1 MICSN
6 CGTELNEGTIYCHVC
21 GAQQGTG
28 KPALGQNSRRP
39 PNMQGNFNM
48 PSNGVYP
55 QGNYG
60 MPQNASNMQ
69 GNYQMP
75 QNGQYAQGNYQMP
88 QNAPN
93 MQGNYGMPQN
103 NPQWNSQ
110 RPPGSPHTQKKSN
123 PALIIILIFAVLLV
137 VFLALIF
144 FTVISG
150 EKNPDEETSYEVVS
164 EETEEETEEKASE
177 AVSEEKSEEASEE
190 AASEA
195 AGEEKTEESTD
206 DVNALSDAEAEE
218 LAAFLS
224 TDEDA
229 SPDLDFHFVDEALED
244 GKDDIEEYFNDP
256 DAVDVHN
263 PLLAEGGW
271 KGYLIT
277 RPEDLYGEDPAS
289 NYINMNIHSI
299 DDKVKVKIHW
309 GFFIVRGD
317 DYYENYEDRTSED
330 SGKWNDDYTGFT
342 AGQVEIKK
350 IIYKKG
356 ENEDEEFAFGEYQW
370 ESGEKSYIVLCR
382 PNDHNMEVK
391 GSSSSGTFDS
401 SSSGGSDKTD
411 SSGSGGS
418 KKSDS
423 SDSSGSK
430 KSDEGSGGSKLSNAE
445 IVEKARKKAG
455 APCAVLDSIDPDGT
469 LNIHL
474 YEDMGDHT
482 ATIDWYY
489 IDPDTLKGTNLMGD
503 SVNLN

>member
-48 PSNGVYP
+48 PSNDVYP

-60 MPQNASNMQ
+60 
-69 GNYQMP
+69 
-75 QNGQYAQGNYQMP
+75 MP

-110 RPPGSPHTQKKSN
+110 RPPGSPHTQKESN

-177 AVSEEKSEEASEE
+177 AVSEEKSEEAS
-190 AASEA
+190 
-195 AGEEKTEESTD
+195 D
-206 DVNALSDAEAEE
+206 DVNVLSDAEAEE

-411 SSGSGGS
+411 SRVSGGS

>member
-1 MICSN
+1 
-6 CGTELNEGTIYCHVC
+6 
-21 GAQQGTG
+21 
-28 KPALGQNSRRP
+28 
-39 PNMQGNFNM
+39 MQGNFNV
-48 PSNGVYP
+48 PPNGGYP

-60 MPQNASNMQ
+60 MQQNAPNMH

-75 QNGQYAQGNYQMP
+75 QNGQYSQGSYQMP

-93 MQGNYGMPQN
+93 MQGNYGMQQN
-103 NPQWNSQ
+103 NPNVQWNPQ
-110 RPPGSPHTQKKSN
+110 RPPVSPHKQKKSN
-123 PALIIILIFAVLLV
+123 PALIIIVIFAVLLV

-144 FTVISG
+144 FMFFSG
-150 EKNPDEETSYEVVS
+150 EKNHDEETSYEAVS
-164 EETEEETEEKASE
+164 EKTEEATEEETVE
-177 AVSEEKSEEASEE
+177 AVSEEKTEEAADEATSE
-190 AASEA
+190 AASED
-195 AGEEKTEESTD
+195 KTEESTD
-206 DVNALSDAEAEE
+206 DVNALTDAGAEE

-229 SPDLDFHFVDEALED
+229 NPDFDFRDVDEALEG
-244 GKDDIEEYFNDP
+244 GKADIEDYFDDP
-256 DAVDVHN
+256 DAVEVHN

-271 KGYLIT
+271 KGYLRT
-277 RPEDLYGEDPAS
+277 EPEYLFGDDPALY
-289 NYINMNIHSI
+289 YINMNIHSI

-317 DYYENYEDRTSED
+317 DPYENYEDRTSED
-330 SGKWNDDYTGFT
+330 SGKWNDDHTGFT

-356 ENEDEEFAFGEYQW
+356 ENEDEEFALGEYQW

-382 PNDHNMEVK
+382 PNDYNMEVK

-401 SSSGGSDKTD
+401 SSSGGS
-411 SSGSGGS
+411 

-423 SDSSGSK
+423 SGSDGSK
-430 KSDEGSGGSKLSNAE
+430 KSSEQSSGGKLSNAD

-489 IDPDTLKGTNLMGD
+489 INPDTLQGTNLMGD
-503 SVNLN
+503 PVNLN

>member
-6 CGTELNEGTIYCHVC
+6 CGTELNDGTIYCHVC

-28 KPALGQNSRRP
+28 KSVLSQSSRRP
-39 PNMQGNFNM
+39 PNMQGNINV
-48 PSNGVYP
+48 PPNGGYP

-60 MPQNASNMQ
+60 MPQNAPNMQ
-69 GNYQMP
+69 GNDQMQ

-93 MQGNYGMPQN
+93 IQGNYGMPQN

-110 RPPGSPHTQKKSN
+110 RPSGSPHTQKKSN

-229 SPDLDFHFVDEALED
+229 DPDYDFRGVDEALEG
-244 GKDDIEEYFNDP
+244 GKADIEDCFEDP
-256 DAVDVHN
+256 DAVEVHN

-271 KGYLIT
+271 KGYLRT
-277 RPEDLYGEDPAS
+277 EPEYLYGDDPAL

-330 SGKWNDDYTGFT
+330 SGKWNDDHTGFT

-356 ENEDEEFAFGEYQW
+356 ENEDEEFALGEYQW

-382 PNDHNMEVK
+382 PNDHNIEVK
-391 GSSSSGTFDS
+391 ESSNSGLFNSSGT
-401 SSSGGSDKTD
+401 
-411 SSGSGGS
+411 GGS
-418 KKSDS
+418 KKTDS
-423 SDSSGSK
+423 NDSSGSK
-430 KSDEGSGGSKLSNAE
+430 KSDEGSGGSKLSNAD

-455 APCAVLDSIDPDGT
+455 APSAVLDSVDPDGT

-489 IDPDTLKGTNLMGD
+489 IDPNTLKGTNLMGD
-503 SVNLN
+503 AVNLN

>member
-28 KPALGQNSRRP
+28 RPALGQNSRRP
-39 PNMQGNFNM
+39 PHMQGNFNV
-48 PSNGVYP
+48 PPNGGYP

-60 MPQNASNMQ
+60 MQQNAPNMQ

-75 QNGQYAQGNYQMP
+75 QNGQYSQGSYQMP

-103 NPQWNSQ
+103 NPNAQWNSQ
-110 RPPGSPHTQKKSN
+110 RPPGSSPHPQKKSN
-123 PALIIILIFAVLLV
+123 PALIIIVIFAVLLV

-150 EKNPDEETSYEVVS
+150 EKNHDEDTSSEAVS
-164 EETEEETEEKASE
+164 EKSTEEATEEKTSE
-177 AVSEEKSEEASEE
+177 AVSEEKTEE
-190 AASEA
+190 AADEPTEETASEA
-195 AGEEKTEESTD
+195 VSEEKTEESTD

-229 SPDLDFHFVDEALED
+229 SPDFDFHFVDEALED

-256 DAVDVHN
+256 DAVEVHN

-271 KGYLIT
+271 KGYLVT

-289 NYINMNIHSI
+289 NYINMNIHSN
-299 DDKVKVKIHW
+299 DGKVRVKIHW

-317 DYYENYEDRTSED
+317 DYYENYEDRISED

-382 PNDHNMEVK
+382 PNDYNMEVK

-401 SSSGGSDKTD
+401 SSSGGS
-411 SSGSGGS
+411 

-423 SDSSGSK
+423 SGSDGSK
-430 KSDEGSGGSKLSNAE
+430 KSSEQSSGGKLSNAD

-455 APCAVLDSIDPDGT
+455 APSAVLDSVDPDGT

-489 IDPDTLKGTNLMGD
+489 IDPNTLKGTNLMGD
-503 SVNLN
+503 AVNLN

>member
-1 MICSN
+1 
-6 CGTELNEGTIYCHVC
+6 
-21 GAQQGTG
+21 
-28 KPALGQNSRRP
+28 
-39 PNMQGNFNM
+39 MQGNFNV
-48 PSNGVYP
+48 PPNGVYP

-60 MPQNASNMQ
+60 MPQNN
-69 GNYQMP
+69 
-75 QNGQYAQGNYQMP
+75 
-88 QNAPN
+88 PN
-93 MQGNYGMPQN
+93 V
-103 NPQWNSQ
+103 QWNSQ

-137 VFLALIF
+137 VVLALIF

-177 AVSEEKSEEASEE
+177 AASKD
-190 AASEA
+190 
-195 AGEEKTEESTD
+195 KTEESTD
-206 DVNALSDAEAEE
+206 DVNALTDAEAEE

-256 DAVDVHN
+256 DVVDVHN

-271 KGYLIT
+271 KGYLRT
-277 RPEDLYGEDPAS
+277 EPEYLFGDDPALY
-289 NYINMNIHSI
+289 YINMNIHSI

-317 DYYENYEDRTSED
+317 DPYENYEDRTSED
-330 SGKWNDDYTGFT
+330 SGKWNDDHTGFT

-356 ENEDEEFAFGEYQW
+356 ENEDEEFALGEYQW

-382 PNDHNMEVK
+382 PNDHNIEVK
-391 GSSSSGTFDS
+391 ESSNSGLFNSSGT
-401 SSSGGSDKTD
+401 GGSKKTD
-411 SSGSGGS
+411 SSA
-418 KKSDS
+418 
-423 SDSSGSK
+423 SSGSK
-430 KSDEGSGGSKLSNAE
+430 KSDEGSGGSKLSNAD

-455 APCAVLDSIDPDGT
+455 APSAVLDSVDPDGT

-489 IDPDTLKGTNLMGD
+489 RDPNTLKGTNLIGD
-503 SVNLN
+503 AVNLN